1 MSNIQIKKL
10 EDRIFDSS
18 SEALDRL
25 NVLITE
31 RELTGSARDS
41 NDVRGNR
48 VDKEEILDEYK
59 QKIIFYS
66 FF

>member
-25 NVLITE
+25 N
-31 RELTGSARDS
+31 ELGRNDIDS
-41 NDVRGNR
+41 EAYKDLADQVR
-48 VDKEEILDEYK
+48 
-59 QKIIFYS
+59 S
-66 FF
+66 T